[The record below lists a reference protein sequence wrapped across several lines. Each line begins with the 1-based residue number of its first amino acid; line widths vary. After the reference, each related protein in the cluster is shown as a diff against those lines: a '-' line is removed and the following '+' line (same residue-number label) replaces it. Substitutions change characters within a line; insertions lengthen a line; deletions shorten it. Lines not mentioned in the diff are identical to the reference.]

1 MIVRLTTRQFNAL
14 NAALEDHA
22 PRPLWLYF
30 YERPRESAGKM
41 IEISMI
47 PDAWVDVKEVLL
59 KLYEQ
64 RPLEKQRQ
72 ASLLAAMTRIFRG
85 CIHHVGHPAFA
96 GQGMAEAQFEV
107 LPGWQDFEGR
117 PVRPLVP
124 VPVWSH
130 DEMARWK
137 VLLIPEYHQEGQLY
151 VTTWKAVPDGD
162 VREWLE
168 YDELV
173 RRK

>member
-14 NAALEDHA
+14 CRALEEHA
-22 PRPLWLYF
+22 PEPLWSYF
-30 YERPRESAGKM
+30 LNREKVSEGKM
-41 IEISMI
+41 YEVSMI
-47 PDAWVDVKEVLL
+47 PDAWVDVKDVLL
-59 KLYEQ
+59 KIYE
-64 RPLEKQRQ
+64 RRQ
-72 ASLLAAMTRIFRG
+72 SQAALLAATTRVTRA
-85 CIHHVGHPAFA
+85 CIRHVNHPAFA
-96 GQGMAEAQFEV
+96 GLGLAECQFEV

-124 VPVWSH
+124 VPIWSH

-162 VREWLE
+162 IKEWLE